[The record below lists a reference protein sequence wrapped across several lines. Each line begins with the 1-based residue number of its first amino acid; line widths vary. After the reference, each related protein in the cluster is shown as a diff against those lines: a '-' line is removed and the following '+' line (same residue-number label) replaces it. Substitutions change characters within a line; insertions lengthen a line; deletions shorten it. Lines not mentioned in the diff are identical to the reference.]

1 MELNDYLREL
11 KNCPDDRLTGE
22 FGISDNWPILLGTGV
37 DRVVK
42 DLEISGK
49 FRLIYSGIDMSSCL
63 TRGFNYVPGT
73 VYMTVKQGVTK
84 ASHFDK
90 KRLENFE
97 NRYSTTLTIQDWQ
110 GYESSLVSEG
120 KRMEGVGRKKA
131 IALAIED
138 IAGYIIEQRIPACF
152 PWSYGHAHKD
162 SYFQGDMSRVV
173 VYRPEEV

>member
-90 KRLENFE
+90 KRLEN
-97 NRYSTTLTIQDWQ
+97 LTQSQFWLSI
-110 GYESSLVSEG
+110 GIS
-120 KRMEGVGRKKA
+120 
-131 IALAIED
+131 I
-138 IAGYIIEQRIPACF
+138 
-152 PWSYGHAHKD
+152 
-162 SYFQGDMSRVV
+162 FQVLLMHTKQLWFKTDQN
-173 VYRPEEV
+173 